1 VLLEGSPLPSRL
13 SKNDA
18 VRTRLIL
25 FAVSILALTSRPFTQ
40 TPARYDVLI
49 RGGRVLDGSG
59 NPWLAADIG
68 VRGGRIVD
76 MGRLGNATAARV
88 IDANGLTVSPGF
100 IDVHSHSAE
109 GLAGSLKEGRQLIA
123 QGITTVGVNPDGGG
137 SADLRT
143 QRAGFEQRG
152 IGVNVAL
159 YVPHGS
165 IRRDVI
171 GMADRA
177 PTTAELDRM
186 VAMARS
192 GMEAGGIGL
201 SSGLYYAPGSYAT
214 TEEVIALAKVV
225 GEMGGVYESHIRDEA
240 DYSVGVVAAVQEV
253 IRISEE
259 GHLPGIVAHMKAL
272 GPASWGL
279 SMALVERIQQARNR
293 GVEVYADQYPY
304 DASGTGIVGALIP
317 RWAEVGGRPEMIKR
331 IQGAD
336 HDRLAAD
343 IRRSLERRGG
353 PDKLVVSRYV
363 PNPAFEGQSLAQ
375 IAKTM
380 GKPADETAMDLLLK
394 GDASL
399 VSFNMAE
406 SDIELIMRQPFT
418 MTCTDGDLVPFGQ
431 GKPHPRGNG
440 AFARKIRVYV
450 NERGTIDLP
459 FAVRSMTSLPAS
471 VFGLKDRGV
480 LRPGAWADMLIF
492 DPAKVR
498 DTATYLEPHQMAEG
512 MEYVLVN
519 GVIEKDANAFTGKL
533 GGQVVTP
540 DRR

>member
-1 VLLEGSPLPSRL
+1 
-13 SKNDA
+13 
-18 VRTRLIL
+18 VRTHALLLLTIL
-25 FAVSILALTSRPFTQ
+25 LALTAPAATQ
-40 TPARYDVLI
+40 TPVRYDVLI
-49 RGGRVLDGSG
+49 RNGRVHDGSG

-68 VRGGRIVD
+68 IRGGRIVD
-76 MGRLGNATAARV
+76 MGRLGNAAATRV
-88 IDANGLTVSPGF
+88 IDAHGLTVTPGF
-100 IDVHSHSAE
+100 IDVHSHAST
-109 GLAGSLKEGRQLIA
+109 GLEGSLKDARQLIA
-123 QGITTVGVNPDGGG
+123 QGITTAALNPDGGG
-137 SADLRT
+137 TTDLRT

-159 YVPHGS
+159 YVPHGA
-165 IRRDVI
+165 IRRDVL

-177 PTTAELDRM
+177 PTPAELDRM
-186 VAMARS
+186 IASAKN

-201 SSGLYYAPGSYAT
+201 SSGLYYAPGSYAK

-240 DYSVGVVAAVQEV
+240 DYNIGVVGAVQEV
-253 IRISEE
+253 IRIAEE

-279 SMALVERIQQARNR
+279 SMALVERITQARDR

-317 RWAEVGGRPEMIKR
+317 RWAEVGGRPELLKR
-331 IQGAD
+331 IQGTE

-343 IRRSLERRGG
+343 IRRNFERRGG
-353 PDKLVVSRYV
+353 PEKLVISRYA
-363 PNPAFEGQSLAQ
+363 PNPAYEGQSLAQ
-375 IAKTM
+375 VAKAL
-380 GKPADETAMDLLLK
+380 GKPADETAMDLLVK

-399 VSFNMAE
+399 VSFNMTE

-440 AFARKIRVYV
+440 AFARKIHRYV

-471 VFGLKDRGV
+471 VFGLKDRGT
-480 LRPGAWADMLIF
+480 LRPGAWADILVF

-498 DTATYLEPHQMAEG
+498 DAATYLEPHQLSEG
-512 MEYVLVN
+512 MEYILVN
-519 GVIEKDANAFTGKL
+519 GVIEKDGDTFTGKL
-533 GGQVVTP
+533 GGRVVTP